1 MDNYKKIKEKILN
14 MVEQLKNKN
23 ILVEV
28 DFHENRNKFS
38 VSFFA
43 NSSYLIAVS
52 DIPWAICTT
61 AFGFTILLVHL

>member
-28 DFHENRNKFS
+28 DFQ
-38 VSFFA
+38 
-43 NSSYLIAVS
+43 
-52 DIPWAICTT
+52 
-61 AFGFTILLVHL
+61 

>member
-38 VSFFA
+38 IYSTRDA
-43 NSSYLIAVS
+43 NSLNYKVIHTKE
-52 DIPWAICTT
+52 I
-61 AFGFTILLVHL
+61 FTQRR